1 MALTDMEQPKNAVD
15 DVIDLELEGA
25 KRQRFRI
32 NGDPNLI
39 IELDLS
45 DLGIFNRIEIGAK
58 QLEEQMSKI
67 AQLDNEDDDLSAK
80 LKEADAAMRKSV
92 DYIFDYPVSAVCA
105 KYGTMYDPKNGK
117 FRYEH
122 IIESLAKLY
131 SNNLNEEYKKFQTRI
146 KKHTAKYAVPS
157 AGKSKKNKGR

>member
-32 NGDPNLI
+32 NGDPSAI
-39 IELDLS
+39 IELNLS
-45 DLGIFNRIEIGAK
+45 DLGIVERLEKGIK

-67 AQLDNEDDDLSAK
+67 AQVEPDDEELSKK
-80 LKEADAAMRKSV
+80 LKEADTAMRECI

-105 KYGTMYDPKNGK
+105 KYGTMYDPKDGK

-122 IIESLAKLY
+122 ILEGLTKLY
-131 SNNLNEEYKKFQTRI
+131 NNNINEEYKKFQNRI
-146 KKHTAKYAVPS
+146 KKHTAKYTVPS
-157 AGKSKKNKGR
+157 AGKSKKTKGK